1 MTPPLD
7 ILVQDFFCRRLIEQ
21 QGASQRTIEAY
32 RDAFRLLLAYL
43 PGRLKKPVPSLE
55 LSDLDAPAILAFLDH
70 LETERHNG
78 PRTRNARLAAVRAPS
93 CNTRPR
99 ATQPP
104 GRWPGG
110 CWPSRPSA
118 IPSRCSAT

>member
-21 QGASQRTIEAY
+21 QGASRRTIEAY

-43 PGRLKKPVPSLE
+43 PGRLKKPVPELE

-70 LETERHNG
+70 LETERRMG
-78 PRTRNARLAAVRAPS
+78 RALATPAWRPYAPL
-93 CNTRPR
+93 CNTRHR
-99 ATQPP
+99 ARPP
-104 GRWPGG
+104 GRWSDG